1 MRVPLLKILACLW
14 WAMCWVGAVHAASVV
29 IVSSERSAGYTD
41 AASALVGELERTG
54 VPRSDIL
61 LLLGPESAGVAVAGE
76 AAPRLFVTLGADAL
90 KQMLARDV
98 RVPVLAA
105 LIPRS
110 SVERVR
116 KESSN
121 KITAVTA
128 LYLDQPFGRQLDLLR
143 LALPAAKRIG
153 VLWGTESVQQQPLLV
168 SALTAR
174 GLSLVSGSVA
184 LHGSLFGGL
193 KTVLNDADVLL
204 AVADPQV
211 FNSATISSI
220 LLSTY
225 RERTPVLAFSPA
237 YVKAGAL
244 LSLHTTPEQVGVQA
258 ATMARTLLQAGALP
272 PTQYPADFSVNVNE
286 HVARSLGLTLN
297 AVTLTDSLRRMDKR
311 P

>member
-1 MRVPLLKILACLW
+1 MPVPLLKFLACLW
-14 WAMCWVGAVHAASVV
+14 WTLCWVGAVHAASVV
-29 IVSSERSAGYTD
+29 VVTSERSAGYTD
-41 AASALVGELERTG
+41 AAGALVGELERSG
-54 VPRSDIL
+54 VPRSDIAL
-61 LLLGPESAGVAVAGE
+61 LSVPESAGVAVAGE

-90 KQMLARDV
+90 KQMLLRDV

-116 KESSN
+116 KESGN
-121 KITAVTA
+121 KTAAVTA

-153 VLWGTESVQQQPLLV
+153 VLWGTESVQQQSLLLP
-168 SALTAR
+168 ALSAR

-184 LHGSLFGGL
+184 LNGSLFGGL
-193 KTVLNDADVLL
+193 KTVLDDADVLL
-204 AVADPQV
+204 AIADPQV

-220 LLSTY
+220 LLTTY
-225 RERTPVLAFSPA
+225 RAHTPVLAFSPA

-244 LSLHTTPEQVGVQA
+244 LSLHTTPTQVGLQA
-258 ATMARTLLQAGALP
+258 ATMARTLLQGGTLP
-272 PTQYPADFSVNVNE
+272 PAQYPAEFSIGVNE
-286 HVARSLGLTLN
+286 HVARSLGLALD
-297 AVTLTDSLRRMDKR
+297 AATLTDSLRRMDKR